1 MKQDYILSN
10 EQLIR
15 IGQIEQELA
24 AIEQGY
30 LDMLN
35 GNETVAD
42 RLLSLSFELLSFFF
56 PERGK

>member
-10 EQLIR
+10 EELIR
-15 IGQIEQELA
+15 IGQIEQELV

-30 LDMLN
+30 LYMLN